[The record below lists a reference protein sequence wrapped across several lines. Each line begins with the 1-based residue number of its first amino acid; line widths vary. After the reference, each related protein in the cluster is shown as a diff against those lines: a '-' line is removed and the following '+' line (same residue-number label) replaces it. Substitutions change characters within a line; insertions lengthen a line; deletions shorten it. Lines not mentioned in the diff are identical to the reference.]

1 MDAAK
6 VQAALTALGQPKFR
20 WDQVR
25 QAVFGQAVSSWDEIV
40 VLPAET
46 RRALSEKVPFMS
58 TRERRVR
65 SRLQAR

>member
-25 QAVFGQAVSSWDEIV
+25 QAVFGQAVSSYEEI
-40 VLPAET
+40 
-46 RRALSEKVPFMS
+46 S
-58 TRERRVR
+58 VR
-65 SRLQAR
+65 S